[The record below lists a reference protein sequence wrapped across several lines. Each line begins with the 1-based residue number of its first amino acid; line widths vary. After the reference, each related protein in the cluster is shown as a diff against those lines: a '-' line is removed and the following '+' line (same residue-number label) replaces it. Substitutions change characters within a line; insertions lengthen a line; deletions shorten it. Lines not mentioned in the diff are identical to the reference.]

1 MDFTTDCPTCGLPG
15 RITTNRD
22 KSRDSDASTLL
33 RQERPLVE
41 DDNLWTL
48 QSITAFSSDITAI
61 KQGLRRLQN
70 LAVAMRVEL
79 DEIAAARRRYRS
91 ILAPIRRLPQ
101 EVLLAIFSLCRESY
115 LGEDSLDPRKFPW
128 FLGHVCHMW
137 RDLVHSSP
145 LLWSSVALMTRYT
158 SHSIDMIRYHLE
170 RSGNVLLDV
179 FIDGAFR
186 CRPLALKA
194 VDCVYS
200 HSYRWRSAE
209 LRMDEK
215 RFMSRTF
222 PCLQSLRLFYFS
234 RSLNQRFLDAP
245 ALRNVVLRSSPDT
258 ICLSPHITH
267 VAYLYLLDVLDSRPL
282 FAFPNLVECHVA
294 QMKKSPSTSTVHH
307 RSLRFLRIESP
318 EILATL
324 NFPALEYLDLP
335 ITKKNDV
342 DITFS
347 FLLRS
352 QCSLKHLTI
361 RDGPPKG
368 VDVSSILTI
377 QSVSLTHLFVVL
389 DEENYHSICC
399 MLSSTESSDILASHL
414 QCIEVLFNG
423 YCLLRDNFI
432 RIIESRWLT
441 TEKGLTRFQRLVIHT
456 TGQYEA
462 NELMSSGNMRKMVR
476 EGLDVVIFED
486 FHQYRRRSWLD
497 PLMAHTEEM

>member
-1 MDFTTDCPTCGLPG
+1 
-15 RITTNRD
+15 RD
-22 KSRDSDASTLL
+22 NDATILL
-33 RQERPLVE
+33 RQERPLVA
-41 DDNLWTL
+41 DDNLWIL
-48 QSITAFSSDITAI
+48 QSITAFSSDITEI
-61 KQGLRRLQN
+61 RQGLRRLQS

-101 EVLLAIFSLCRESY
+101 EVLLSIFSLCRESY
-115 LGEDSLDPRKFPW
+115 FGEDSLDPRKFPW

-145 LLWSSVALMTRYT
+145 LLWSSVALMTQYT
-158 SHSIDMIRYHLE
+158 SHYIDMIRYHLG
-170 RSGNVLLDV
+170 RSGNILLDV

-186 CRPLALKA
+186 FRPLALKA
-194 VDCVYS
+194 MDCVYS
-200 HSYRWRSAE
+200 HSHRWRSAE

-215 RFMSRTF
+215 RFTSHTF
-222 PCLQSLRLFYFS
+222 PCLRSLRLYYFS

-245 ALRNVVLRSSPDT
+245 ALRNVVLRSSPDA
-258 ICLSPHITH
+258 IRLSPHITH
-267 VAYLYLLDVLDSRPL
+267 IAYLYLLDALDTRSL

-294 QMKKSPSTSTVHH
+294 QMMMKSPSTSTVHH
-307 RSLRFLRIESP
+307 RSLRFLRIETP

-342 DITFS
+342 DTTFS

-399 MLSSTESSDILASHL
+399 LLSYTESSDILASHL
-414 QCIEVLFNG
+414 QCIEVLFNC
-423 YCLLRDNFI
+423 YRPLCDTFI
-432 RIIESRWLT
+432 RMIESRWLT
-441 TEKGLTRFQRLVIHT
+441 IEKGLTRFQRLVIHT
-456 TGQYEA
+456 TRQYEA
-462 NELMSSGNMRKMVR
+462 NELMSSGSVRNMIR
-476 EGLDVVIFED
+476 EGLDVVLFED
-486 FHQYRRRSWLD
+486 FHQYRRSLMFWLD
-497 PLMAHTEEM
+497 PSMAGKEEMWI